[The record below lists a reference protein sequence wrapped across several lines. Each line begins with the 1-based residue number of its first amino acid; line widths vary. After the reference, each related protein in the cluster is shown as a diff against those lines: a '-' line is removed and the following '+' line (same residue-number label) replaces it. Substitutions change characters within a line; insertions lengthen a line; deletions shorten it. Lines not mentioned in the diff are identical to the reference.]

1 MAAAERGGATYT
13 PDDLL
18 RFVLSAAK
26 PAVPS
31 DETKLQT
38 VPFNTRKRIR
48 SQSDFTLVISK

>member
-48 SQSDFTLVISK
+48 SQSDFTLVI